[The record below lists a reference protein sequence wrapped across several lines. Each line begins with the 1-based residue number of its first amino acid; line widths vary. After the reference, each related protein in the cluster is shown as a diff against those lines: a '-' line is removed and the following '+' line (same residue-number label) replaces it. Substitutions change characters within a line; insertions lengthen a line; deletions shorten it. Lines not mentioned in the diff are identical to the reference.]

1 MTIPRIP
8 VRALAAVLLLAGCG
22 DRTAPVAAPAPV
34 PKETRPAGFV
44 DRVWSVS
51 RSSSVEPG
59 TLYVFLS
66 EGTLVIASAHGKPML
81 GSWKKEANGELTMI
95 EEEIPYRTEIL
106 KLTPDELAIRSHNP
120 GEPVDITLVPAES
133 PPP

>member
-1 MTIPRIP
+1 MIIPRIP
-8 VRALAAVLLLAGCG
+8 LCALAGLLLLSGCG
-22 DRTAPVAAPAPV
+22 DRTAPVATPAPV

-44 DRVWSVS
+44 NRVWSVS

-66 EGTLVIASAHGKPML
+66 EGTLVIASAHGKPAL
-81 GSWKKEANGELTMI
+81 GSWKRAANGELTMV
-95 EEEIPYRTEIL
+95 EEGIPYRTEIL
-106 KLTPDELAIRSHNP
+106 KLTPDELALRSHNP

-133 PPP
+133 PPR